1 MHFWQVL
8 LLYYEPQ
15 NYSSFIVCKV
25 VSIPTIFDI
34 YKSTILNYE
43 KFKIRKIF

>member
-1 MHFWQVL
+1 MHFLQVL

-15 NYSSFIVCKV
+15 NYSSFTVSKA
-25 VSIPTIFDI
+25 VSIPTILDI

-43 KFKIRKIF
+43 KFTIRKIF